1 MEYTNRDMSKKKSP
15 TLLTAEDYM
24 SDLAVKIDNAKQR
37 VNMVATTFR
46 ADDKHTEAVIAA
58 VERAAAERQPR
69 FVPIHSLISNRR
81 NSFCVRRAA
90 SHRAPFTP

>member
-1 MEYTNRDMSKKKSP
+1 M
-15 TLLTAEDYM
+15 TAEDYM

-58 VERAAAERQPR
+58 VERAAAERG
-69 FVPIHSLISNRR
+69 VPASVCADISNRR

-90 SHRAPFTP
+90 SHRAPFTL

>member
-1 MEYTNRDMSKKKSP
+1 MSKKKSP
-15 TLLTAEDYM
+15 TLLTAKDYM

-58 VERAAAERQPR
+58 VERAAAERGGVFCDWAVCLVAFRARGGGSPPGHRPR
-69 FVPIHSLISNRR
+69 
-81 NSFCVRRAA
+81 
-90 SHRAPFTP
+90 

>member
-1 MEYTNRDMSKKKSP
+1 
-15 TLLTAEDYM
+15 M

-58 VERAAAERQPR
+58 VERAAAERGVPASVCADSFTYLEPKEFILRSPRRQP
-69 FVPIHSLISNRR
+69 S
-81 NSFCVRRAA
+81 RAVHA
-90 SHRAPFTP
+90 KIGRAHV